1 MSVNREVNKTEYE
14 YLNKMF
20 MGVVEDINDPRKEG
34 RCKIRVISIHEDL
47 IPTEDLPWAY
57 PSQKS
62 NIFGAA
68 GAAGSISI
76 PKKGAIVIVKF
87 NNGNIY
93 SPEYISIHEL
103 AQDVKDEL
111 SSEYEGSHILLFDGD
126 QELKIWFAP
135 SKGITI
141 SLKGASINLAPDN
154 TVTLKTENKVVVDA
168 KRVELGQGAA
178 ESLIKGDTFLNLFN
192 THAHPSAGAPPAV
205 PISSAAVLS
214 KFIKTK

>member
-1 MSVNREVNKTEYE
+1 MSMNREVNKSEYE

-34 RCKIRVISIHEDL
+34 RCRVRVISIHEDS

-62 NIFGAA
+62 TVFGK
-68 GAAGSISI
+68 GGAGSISI
-76 PKKGAIVIVKF
+76 PKKGAMVIIKF

-93 SPEYISIHEL
+93 SPEYLSIHEL

-111 SSEYEGSHILLFDGD
+111 NSEYEGSHILLFDGD

-141 SLKGASINLAPDN
+141 SVKGSSINLAPDN
-154 TVTLKTENKVVVDA
+154 TVTIKTDNKVVVDA
-168 KRVELGQGAA
+168 KRVELGAGAA
-178 ESLIKGDTFLNLFN
+178 EAVIKGDTFLNLFN
-192 THAHPSAGAPPAV
+192 AHVHPSAGAPPAV
-205 PISSAAVLS
+205 QLPGSTVLS